1 VPRLDEL
8 GERDTRAERVDNI
21 EGEIDE
27 DIVLVRELVVDGEV
41 VGVALFVIDGDDV
54 DDTLRETWE
63 ALGVTVKRRG
73 VDDAADDNEDDG
85 EAVIEEESLADA
97 DALAVVEMLRDAI
110 LADEVTE
117 TFIVTVTLLLTV
129 SDFECVVLTD

>member
-8 GERDTRAERVDNI
+8 GERDTRAERVDDI

-63 ALGVTVKRRG
+63 ALGVTETTGSRR
-73 VDDAADDNEDDG
+73 
-85 EAVIEEESLADA
+85 
-97 DALAVVEMLRDAI
+97 RR
-110 LADEVTE
+110 
-117 TFIVTVTLLLTV
+117 
-129 SDFECVVLTD
+129 